1 MKRTVVILVLTMLAM
16 PLALPVHADEPTK
29 PEPVRAASSFGM
41 HTIETMTLHSGFGVS
56 FEPDLDFLDQL
67 ADRAGTT
74 ATTAFDGLLISQAM
88 FAQANLSDGWEAAE
102 PHVTPASQAAA
113 IIAEV
118 SAAQM
123 LHDGGP
129 DSQLRGMLY
138 LAAAKSQADFSLV
151 NMVNDQ
157 GKLVAGSWSDGS
169 FAAAEVAPLTDQ
181 YAMLEALS
189 LLTTTVSPESS
200 YSAYSDPAFIDWF
213 RSGARET
220 STALLGEDP
229 LEIGEQSAAIRA
241 FEEFRS
247 IAAAPSEVDVLLEEL
262 TIRLASQQ
270 PASLIDR
277 AQIAATLLTYGP
289 PSLAPN
295 ALEVGAVLL
304 DSHSII
310 VRDRWTADDIAIVA
324 GALKALSGY
333 TDWNR
338 QAEADQALTD
348 FVAAVLVPAG
358 LSAIDESGAIPTE
371 PSGRLMPSG
380 VAYDDVSGQWRSTD
394 QVFETGPGLRA
405 ATALMQ
411 LAPPVAPDQSTVS
424 AIEEPTLPTVIT
436 VAATEF
442 SLTPSMLQLPGGTE
456 VTLQLENLGQIAHNV
471 RIDDLD
477 VFVEAEGGATAEI
490 TFTTPSNPGTV
501 EFLCDI
507 PGHADGG
514 MRGEFQL
521 LAAPNDESA
530 DAAGSQI
537 DDRSSTATE
546 PPSFATVLP
555 PSDPPIVASIPAVI
569 LAVGFL
575 VAMLIFSIAL
585 VSFSKNAARQA

>member
-1 MKRTVVILVLTMLAM
+1 MLSLLVM
-16 PLALPVHADEPTK
+16 PLAAPVTADETTGV
-29 PEPVRAASSFGM
+29 EPVRAASSFGM
-41 HTIETMTLHSGFGVS
+41 HTIETIALHSGLGVS
-56 FEPDLDFLDQL
+56 FEPDVGFLEQL
-67 ADRAGTT
+67 GERSGSTSTT
-74 ATTAFDGLLISQAM
+74 LFDGLLMSEAV
-88 FAQANLSDGWEAAE
+88 FAKADLADGWEAAE
-102 PHVTPASQAAA
+102 PAITPASQAAA

-118 SAAQM
+118 STARL

-129 DSQLRGMLY
+129 DAQLQGMLY

-151 NMVNDQ
+151 NMVSDE

-169 FAAAEVAPLTDQ
+169 FAAADVAPLVDQ

-213 RSGARET
+213 RSGARQT
-220 STALLGEDP
+220 STALLGEEP

-241 FEEFRS
+241 FTEFRS
-247 IAAAPSEVDVLLEEL
+247 IAAAPSEIDVLLEEL

-277 AQIAATLLTYGP
+277 AQIAGTLLIYGP
-289 PSLAPN
+289 PSLAPS
-295 ALEVGAVLL
+295 ALDVGAVLL
-304 DSHSII
+304 DGHSII
-310 VRDRWTADDIAIVA
+310 VRDRWTADDIALVA

-333 TDWNR
+333 TDWDR
-338 QAEADQALTD
+338 QVEAQEALTG

-358 LSAIDESGAIPTE
+358 LSASDEAGALPTAPLPGE
-371 PSGRLMPSG
+371 LMPSG
-380 VAYDDVSGQWRSTD
+380 VTYDDVSGQWHATD
-394 QVFETGPGLRA
+394 QVFETAPGLRA
-405 ATALMQ
+405 ATVLMH
-411 LAPPVAPDQSTVS
+411 LAPPMAPDQSS
-424 AIEEPTLPTVIT
+424 ADAIEDPILPTVIT

-456 VTLQLENLGQIAHNV
+456 VTLQLENAGQIPHNL
-471 RIDDLD
+471 RIDELD
-477 VFVEAEGGATAEI
+477 VFVEADGGAAAEI
-490 TFTTPSNPGTV
+490 TFTTPSNPGTL

-514 MRGEFQL
+514 MRGEFQV
-521 LAAPNDESA
+521 LASA
-530 DAAGSQI
+530 DAAGSQV
-537 DDRSSTATE
+537 DDRSGSATVDT
-546 PPSFATVLP
+546 PSFATVIP

-575 VAMLIFSIAL
+575 LAMLVFTIGL